1 VRVRKEG
8 WVRMRGEGLREG
20 GGGGVG
26 GEGLDD
32 GGGGGGAQ
40 GVRDLLQG
48 VGSAR
53 EEGDGEVAVGG
64 VGEDARDAGALVFVS
79 GFLEGERGGGGGGV
93 VRRSCFECVET
104 IKVVNSPAGV
114 WGNVWEC
121 LPRAYRVW
129 TCPDYYCQT

>member
-1 VRVRKEG
+1 MRVRKEG

-48 VGSAR
+48 VRSAR

-79 GFLEGERGGGGGGV
+79 GFLEGERGGGGGG
-93 VRRSCFECVET
+93 RRST
-104 IKVVNSPAGV
+104 Q
-114 WGNVWEC
+114 
-121 LPRAYRVW
+121 LL
-129 TCPDYYCQT
+129 